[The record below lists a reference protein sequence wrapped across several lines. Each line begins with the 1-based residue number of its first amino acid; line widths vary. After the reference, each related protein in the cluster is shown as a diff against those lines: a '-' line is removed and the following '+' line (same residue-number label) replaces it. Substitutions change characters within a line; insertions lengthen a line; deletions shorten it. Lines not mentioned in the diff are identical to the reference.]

1 MTAEIFVLADMMDKI
16 LKVQCSLVSDDK
28 FNINKFSLNKFSIN
42 KSMCSLVTNDNTTTT
57 TNTTTTINPNADN
70 FETEEGNIII

>member
-1 MTAEIFVLADMMDKI
+1 MTSEIFVLADIMDKI

-42 KSMCSLVTNDNTTTT
+42 KSMCSLVTNDNATTT
-57 TNTTTTINPNADN
+57 TNTNTNNSNTAEN
-70 FETEEGNIII
+70 FEREEGNIII